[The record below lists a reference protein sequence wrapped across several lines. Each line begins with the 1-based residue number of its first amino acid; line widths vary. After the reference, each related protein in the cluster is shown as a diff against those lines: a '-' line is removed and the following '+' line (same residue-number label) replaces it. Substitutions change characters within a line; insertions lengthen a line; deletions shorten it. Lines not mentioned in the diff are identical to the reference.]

1 MKSKSLIAC
10 MTLLGCFSVAALPVQ
25 AADEPEQKVG
35 ESQYNQHELEVGSRV
50 PEQFRRN
57 DDAVIQDW
65 KAKGLEE
72 PAKQSEWIQIN
83 DKYVRFQ
90 KVNGQIVDIVPIKK

>member
-10 MTLLGCFSVAALPVQ
+10 MALLGCVSVASLPVQ
-25 AADEPEQKVG
+25 AEDKPEQKI
-35 ESQYNQHELEVGSRV
+35 EKSQYNEHELEVGSRV

-57 DDAVIQDW
+57 DASIKDW
-65 KAKGLEE
+65 KAKGLKE
-72 PAKQSEWIQIN
+72 PAKESQWIQIN

-90 KVNGQIVDIVPIKK
+90 QVNGQIVDIVPAPK

>member
-10 MTLLGCFSVAALPVQ
+10 MTLLGCFSVATLPVH
-25 AADEPEQKVG
+25 AADAPEPKVA
-35 ESQYNQHELEVGSRV
+35 ESKDNTHELELGSRV
-50 PEQFRRN
+50 PEKYRRS
-57 DDAVIQDW
+57 DSSIKDW
-65 KAKGLEE
+65 KSKGLEA
-72 PAKQSEWIQIN
+72 PAKESEWVQIN